1 MQDGFQN
8 SQLKSEWFS
17 SPASYSQSITF
28 TFIWKVLVS
37 SIYQSIYLCIYRMN
51 KIKVRFVFNGGCI
64 QHIVY
69 NREASVYVIAMEIR
83 VAFYF
88 NQPTRQID

>member
-1 MQDGFQN
+1 
-8 SQLKSEWFS
+8 
-17 SPASYSQSITF
+17 
-28 TFIWKVLVS
+28 
-37 SIYQSIYLCIYRMN
+37 MN